1 MGCFSFFLAQSPCL
15 PLRDTSWLPHVANS
29 LIQRALSSLLSQKH
43 SELERSP
50 ALKQP
55 SSQLGPPE
63 QLSEHEPTR
72 SSSSRVRSI
81 DPHRLP
87 APLDCSQALRS
98 EPHAG
103 TPGTAASGPEK
114 MRPADLAPS
123 AEQERGRHRGGRSVR
138 ICSVL
143 LFIQP

>member
-1 MGCFSFFLAQSPCL
+1 MGCFSSSLAQSPCL

-43 SELERSP
+43 SGLERSP
-50 ALKQP
+50 ALNQP
-55 SSQLGPPE
+55 SSQLEPPE
-63 QLSEHEPTR
+63 QTSEHEPTR

-81 DPHRLP
+81 DPHRFP

-103 TPGTAASGPEK
+103 TPGGPEK